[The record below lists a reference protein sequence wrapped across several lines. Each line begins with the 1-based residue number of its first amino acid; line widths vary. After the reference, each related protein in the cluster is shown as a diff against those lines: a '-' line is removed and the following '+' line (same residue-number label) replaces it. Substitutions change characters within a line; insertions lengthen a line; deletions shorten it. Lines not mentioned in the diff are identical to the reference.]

1 MSSPLA
7 SVVFLLWRLKVLKKA
22 LAAAQDPL
30 DMSGGDTMIVEEKV
44 RLVRRKL
51 KKARRILFRL
61 NAAKQYYGG
70 DSFLYNTFA
79 GLLEEE
85 PLRIQE
91 AEAAQRATERRR
103 QERLQRHLEA
113 EERRVREEVARL
125 LQWEQDGELRAL
137 FRQCTAIPED
147 WKCAICLDDNHVSV
161 VSTQCKHHFHQRCI
175 LDWVNRTQTCPLCR
189 GSLVERSE
197 VENG

>member
-7 SVVFLLWRLKVLKKA
+7 LVVLLLWRLMALEKA

-30 DMSGGDTMIVEEKV
+30 DMSGGDTLFVEQEL
-44 RLVRRKL
+44 RLVKRKL
-51 KKARRILFRL
+51 KKTQRVLFRL
-61 NAAKQYYGG
+61 TAAKQYYGE
-70 DSFLYNTFA
+70 DSFLFSTFA

-113 EERRVREEVARL
+113 EERRLRDEVARL

-137 FRQCTAIPED
+137 FKPCNAIPKE
-147 WKCAICLDDNHVSV
+147 WECAICKHDNQESV
-161 VSTQCKHHFHQRCI
+161 VSTPQCKHHFHEGCI
-175 LDWVNRTQTCPLCR
+175 LTWVRRTQTCPLCR
-189 GSLVERSE
+189 GSLVE
-197 VENG
+197 NG

>member
-1 MSSPLA
+1 MSSQLA
-7 SVVFLLWRLKVLKKA
+7 SVVLLLWRLMALEKA
-22 LAAAQDPL
+22 LAAARDPL

-61 NAAKQYYGG
+61 RTAEQYYGE

-85 PLRIQE
+85 PLRVQE
-91 AEAAQRATERRR
+91 AEAAQRAAEGRR
-103 QERLQRHLEA
+103 QERLQRRLEA
-113 EERRVREEVARL
+113 EERRVRDEVARM

-137 FRQCTAIPED
+137 FRTCTAIPED
-147 WKCAICLDDNHVSV
+147 WECAICKEDNHAIV
-161 VSTQCKHHFHQRCI
+161 VSTQCEHHFHEGCI
-175 LDWVNRTQTCPLCR
+175 LDWVRRKQTCPLCR
-189 GSLVERSE
+189 GFL